1 MTDNNQQ
8 PRRTIRRKLDRQ
20 NLEND
25 VFDRELDTALEK
37 YAAAEPR
44 TGLEER
50 VLANLQTEQN
60 RAPMPAWWLWA
71 AVTALAVVML
81 VVTASLAWRFERPV
95 PAAMAQPTLAP
106 TQSNQRVGVQVASN
120 SGRGLHRLQGAGSM
134 RRLNPHALSH
144 TAAAAVPVPKLD
156 QFPSPQPLNQQ
167 EEMLAEYAIQHR
179 QQAILI
185 ARDRMAELKQDWPQA
200 DSSLLTSDSSTMQ
213 QENR

>member
-8 PRRTIRRKLDRQ
+8 PNPTIRRNLDRQ

-71 AVTALAVVML
+71 AVTALAVVVL
-81 VVTASLAWRFERPV
+81 VVTASLTWRFERPV
-95 PAAMAQPTLAP
+95 PSAMAQPAPAP
-106 TQSNQRVGVQVASN
+106 THSKQRVGVQVASN
-120 SGRGLHRLQGAGSM
+120 SGRGS
-134 RRLNPHALSH
+134 
-144 TAAAAVPVPKLD
+144 
-156 QFPSPQPLNQQ
+156 
-167 EEMLAEYAIQHR
+167 
-179 QQAILI
+179 
-185 ARDRMAELKQDWPQA
+185 
-200 DSSLLTSDSSTMQ
+200 
-213 QENR
+213 